1 MLRKLNF
8 AIAMMAV
15 LVAGGL
21 AAGQSR
27 QNGAAPA
34 SLSDHRIKPGTDP
47 CGPWFVGTVF
57 VPCNT
62 KVGTL
67 NWNQSK
73 RQYDISFDETLTQQ
87 AYAQYVE
94 KYRQAQNPK
103 GRVSPPPDYGRFLDA
118 LRDLFSGLSR
128 QVLPENPKEN
138 SGEAARKFPGQ
149 IELGLDVHDG
159 KLGGTLTWR
168 WPA

>member
-1 MLRKLNF
+1 MMLRKLNF
-8 AIAMMAV
+8 ALAIMAL
-15 LVAGGL
+15 LVTGGL

-34 SLSDHRIKPGTDP
+34 TLADHRVKPGTDP

-62 KVGTL
+62 RVGTL
-67 NWNQSK
+67 NWNQGT
-73 RQYDISFDETLTQQ
+73 RQYDISLDEKLTQQ

-94 KYRQAQNPK
+94 KSRQAENPK
-103 GRVSPPPDYGRFLDA
+103 ARVSPPPDYARFLDS
-118 LRDLFSGLSR
+118 LRDLFSQLSR
-128 QVLPENPKEN
+128 QALPGNT